1 MNADIVFTG
10 SYVYQKHIRERMKQK
25 KLTLYFSERLFKSDN
40 VIGKVLRFIKYN
52 YRHGGDKRSPLLCI
66 SGYAAGDYN
75 SLGLF
80 KNNTYKFGYFPVV
93 KKYDDVNSLIES
105 KKKNSLIWVG
115 RLIEWKHPLFALDIA
130 KRLKELGYDFS
141 LTMIGNGP
149 LKEKIHSMVKEYG
162 LDNYVSIYD
171 QGMSPEEVRK
181 HMEASE
187 IYLFT
192 SDKGEGW
199 GVVLNEALNSACA
212 VIASYSAGSTPFLME
227 DEANG
232 LVYRNDDYEQL
243 LELTKKVLD
252 DADLKK
258 KLAYNAY
265 KSIVEEWNCE
275 VAAERFYQV
284 ADRLL
289 NHKDISDMYEKG
301 IFSRAVPIK

>member
-1 MNADIVFTG
+1 
-10 SYVYQKHIRERMKQK
+10 
-25 KLTLYFSERLFKSDN
+25 
-40 VIGKVLRFIKYN
+40 
-52 YRHGGDKRSPLLCI
+52 
-66 SGYAAGDYN
+66 
-75 SLGLF
+75 
-80 KNNTYKFGYFPVV
+80 
-93 KKYDDVNSLIES
+93 
-105 KKKNSLIWVG
+105 
-115 RLIEWKHPLFALDIA
+115 
-130 KRLKELGYDFS
+130 
-141 LTMIGNGP
+141 
-149 LKEKIHSMVKEYG
+149 MVKEYG